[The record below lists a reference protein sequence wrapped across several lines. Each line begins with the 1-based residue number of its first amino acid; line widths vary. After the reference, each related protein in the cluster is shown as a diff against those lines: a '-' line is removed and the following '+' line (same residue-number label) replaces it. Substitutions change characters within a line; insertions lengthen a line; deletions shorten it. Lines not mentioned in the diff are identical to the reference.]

1 MNYITA
7 RAVATAKYLI
17 KRGLDPKDAIEIT
30 VSRYISNP
38 KLDIKKLTNAIKK
51 AIKSDVYYEEEEW
64 ENENI

>member
-30 VSRYISNP
+30 ISKYIHNP

-51 AIKSDVYYEEEEW
+51 AIKSEFYYEDEEMK
-64 ENENI
+64 

>member
-30 VSRYISNP
+30 ISKYIYNP

-51 AIKSDVYYEEEEW
+51 GY
-64 ENENI
+64 